1 MRYRSILPLTF
12 VAMLGTGCN
21 TFDFSDGGGG
31 GGQQE
36 AFVLTTDFT
45 SNSSFAIIDL
55 GGDRDV
61 TPANPVDQVG
71 SDAVVRVADDRVYVI
86 NRGDDTIQVLDPNDD
101 YATLSECSTDNND
114 AGNASNPHDIA
125 IVNNNKA
132 YVTLFNETNL
142 LIVDPSVDAD
152 CEGFVLGSIDL
163 SVFADADG
171 RPEMDQMAII
181 DDRLYVSIGHLDCDN
196 FCTPTDD
203 LGQIAVIDIDDD
215 VVIGEIA
222 LGARNPFGAT
232 KGLTVDGRDL
242 LVSLTGQFGV
252 ADGGIQRVDAVN
264 QELEPFIVTEAVLGG
279 DVTDFVIASNRV
291 GYAVI
296 SKSGSTN
303 AVVQFDPDNGTF
315 TRTILNAD
323 FIADIELNDRD
334 ELYVSDRTTGVEG
347 VRIFDADDGTEITT
361 TPIDVGQPPNEIV
374 FVK

>member
-1 MRYRSILPLTF
+1 MQYRSILPLTF

-21 TFDFSDGGGG
+21 TFDFGGGGGG

-36 AFVLTTDFT
+36 AFVLTTSDFLST
-45 SNSSFAIIDL
+45 SFAIIDL
-55 GGDRDV
+55 KGDRDV
-61 TPANPVDQVG
+61 TPENPVG
-71 SDAVVRVADDRVYVI
+71 RDAVVRVSGNRVYVI

-101 YATLSECSTDNND
+101 YATLSECST
-114 AGNASNPHDIA
+114 GEGSNPHDIV

-132 YVTLFNETNL
+132 YVTLFNETDL

-152 CEGFVLGSIDL
+152 CEGFILGRIDL

-181 DDRLYVSIGHLDCDN
+181 NDRLYVSIGHLDCDN
-196 FCTPTDD
+196 FCTPTND
-203 LGQIAVIDIDDD
+203 LGQIAVIDIGDDD
-215 VVIGEIA
+215 VIGEIT
-222 LGARNPFGAT
+222 LGAKNPFGAT
-232 KGLTVDGRDL
+232 KGLTVDGNDL

-264 QELEPFIVTEAVLGG
+264 QELEPFIITEAVLGG
-279 DVTDFVIASNRV
+279 DITDFVIASNRV

-296 SKSGSTN
+296 SLASSN
-303 AVVQFDPDNGTF
+303 RLVEFDPDNGTL

-334 ELYVSDRTTGVEG
+334 EIYVSDRTSGVEG
-347 VRIFDADDGTEITT
+347 VRIFDANDGDEITEA
-361 TPIDVGQPPNEIV
+361 PLDVGLPPNEIV
-374 FVK
+374 FVD